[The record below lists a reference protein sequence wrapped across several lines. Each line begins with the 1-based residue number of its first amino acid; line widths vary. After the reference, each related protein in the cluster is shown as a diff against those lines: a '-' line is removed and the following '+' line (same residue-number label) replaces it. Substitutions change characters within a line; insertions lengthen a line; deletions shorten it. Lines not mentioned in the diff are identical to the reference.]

1 MRSWPD
7 SLRAGTRRRRTSDG
21 AVQTGKLKPAGRDAY
36 QGRVARH
43 EGPSRDIKKRNHMVD
58 VNVCQEGSFHAR
70 MRLKQL
76 GLDTGLFG
84 EGVSELARATPSAS
98 ASASTTRS

>member
-1 MRSWPD
+1 
-7 SLRAGTRRRRTSDG
+7 
-21 AVQTGKLKPAGRDAY
+21 
-36 QGRVARH
+36 
-43 EGPSRDIKKRNHMVD
+43 MVD